1 MASALYAE
9 ELTCPVCLSI
19 FTEPLTLP
27 CGHSFCRGCITSVP
41 EAKCPQCRAPC
52 PPASELQLLPTSLI
66 LKSLAQRFSTKVQR
80 LKSSYFLI
88 LLSQEPWLC
97 PEHDERMKLFCVTD
111 QSLICIICRDGE
123 AHDGHRFKPIRE
135 AAAALRRDIDLGLV
149 NITGQTEKIQKLVQ
163 TQSAEVKKAKEL
175 SAQLKSQVQQEFN
188 SMHQFLRRR
197 EDQIINEMRIKEE
210 DAVENMSQSLNAMKR
225 ALSECGELKE
235 SWTHIMEVLKQCP
248 IVFLKVTDPEKFL
261 RRWSEEHSAAA
272 GDLFRER
279 TEGLAVVQS
288 PVFQGPYQSHLQFFM
303 WKEMLQ
309 EVEPKAE
316 ALTLKDDN
324 PSVTVSEDRR
334 RYAPAVPESLSVS
347 SSSTFS
353 SGQHYWEVEL
363 RLRDF
368 WCVGITDYFLKHEDQ
383 KYFVCEANSSTELF
397 PGGRLLKLGVYL
409 NCSSKTLTFYDADS
423 MKRLHQIHCRGLSL
437 PVSAY
442 FCIRHKEPDTNPIT
456 VCRY

>member
-66 LKSLAQRFSTKVQR
+66 LKSLAQRARERPQQR
-80 LKSSYFLI
+80 PGTSVERILKSSYFLI

-235 SWTHIMEVLKQCP
+235 SWTHIMEVQ
-248 IVFLKVTDPEKFL
+248 
-261 RRWSEEHSAAA
+261 
-272 GDLFRER
+272 R

-334 RYAPAVPESLSVS
+334 SFHSAPQTGYGVS

-437 PVSAY
+437 PVGN
-442 FCIRHKEPDTNPIT
+442 ILKNVGKNLEIK
-456 VCRY
+456 

>member
-1 MASALYAE
+1 
-9 ELTCPVCLSI
+9 
-19 FTEPLTLP
+19 
-27 CGHSFCRGCITSVP
+27 
-41 EAKCPQCRAPC
+41 
-52 PPASELQLLPTSLI
+52 
-66 LKSLAQRFSTKVQR
+66 
-80 LKSSYFLI
+80 
-88 LLSQEPWLC
+88 
-97 PEHDERMKLFCVTD
+97 
-111 QSLICIICRDGE
+111 
-123 AHDGHRFKPIRE
+123 
-135 AAAALRRDIDLGLV
+135 
-149 NITGQTEKIQKLVQ
+149 
-163 TQSAEVKKAKEL
+163 
-175 SAQLKSQVQQEFN
+175 
-188 SMHQFLRRR
+188 MHQFLRRR

-235 SWTHIMEVLKQCP
+235 SWTHIMEVP
-248 IVFLKVTDPEKFL
+248 DPEKFL

-334 RYAPAVPESLSVS
+334 SFHSAPQSGLHFGHSRRQHEQDIYHSLFGQPNAVADFTFGTATGQMRMTTGYASIVPESLSVS

-442 FCIRHKEPDTNPIT
+442 FCIRHKEPDTNLIT